1 MMMKITLKPEQEQ
14 FIQAQLSDG
23 KYQSA
28 DEVVAKAL
36 EVLEAQQRAYD
47 AWASDVRIKVD
58 EAAEALA
65 QGQGM
70 PLETVME
77 QIRDKFRQARE
88 AQE

>member
-14 FIQAQLSDG
+14 FIQSQLSGG

-65 QGQGM
+65 QGKGI

-77 QIRDKFRQARE
+77 QIRGK
-88 AQE
+88 